1 MNKSYTVWVLVVL
14 VVASAIWAVWPEPDP
29 GQDDLVSSSP
39 RSGERDTTA
48 EEVRA
53 AATRISEVEQKI
65 DESSAASREETS
77 QLRGEMTASLAE
89 IQTVLNSI
97 ASERDF
103 PDVALQELQQ
113 LSERISAIELN
124 VDSGAVGIDYE
135 VSPDAIAVTAAQINW
150 IEPIRPPAPTPGEI
164 AGLLPGQIVSP
175 AAAEPRPPE
184 PALTIPATSVVEST
198 ALTSLVGRLPIDGQI
213 ESPLR
218 FKLISKAANFTS
230 RNRSVPALSGVIW
243 SGIAYGDLTLSCVR
257 GTLDTI
263 TYVFNDGTI
272 HTQRGVA
279 DPDDITQGL
288 GWISDARGNP
298 CLPGSLKTN
307 APAVISSSLATGTL
321 AGIARGYAEAQTER
335 RRDRDGAT
343 VTTVTGDTG
352 DYALA
357 TAAAAAV
364 SEVDVWIR
372 RRIGQ
377 SFDAIF
383 VPAGEAV
390 FIHIEQQIDLDY
402 APDGRRLAHRRQ
414 SESVEARIALGGHD

>member
-1 MNKSYTVWVLVVL
+1 MTSCPPRLAP
-14 VVASAIWAVWPEPDP
+14 ASATPPLRRCAPLP
-29 GQDDLVSSSP
+29 
-39 RSGERDTTA
+39 
-48 EEVRA
+48 
-53 AATRISEVEQKI
+53 TRISEVEQKI

-124 VDSGAVGIDYE
+124 VDAGAVGIDYE
-135 VSPDAIAVTAAQINW
+135 VSPDAIAVTATQINW

-243 SGIAYGDLTLSCVR
+243 SGVAYGDLTLSCVR

-272 HTQRGVA
+272 HILSAV
-279 DPDDITQGL
+279 
-288 GWISDARGNP
+288 
-298 CLPGSLKTN
+298 LPIQTIL
-307 APAVISSSLATGTL
+307 PRDW
-321 AGIARGYAEAQTER
+321 AGFRMQEA
-335 RRDRDGAT
+335 
-343 VTTVTGDTG
+343 
-352 DYALA
+352 
-357 TAAAAAV
+357 
-364 SEVDVWIR
+364 IR
-372 RRIGQ
+372 
-377 SFDAIF
+377 AC
-383 VPAGEAV
+383 P
-390 FIHIEQQIDLDY
+390 
-402 APDGRRLAHRRQ
+402 GRSKPTHRR
-414 SESVEARIALGGHD
+414 